1 MVGNLRT
8 LSGYHN
14 HHHHNQHYHH
24 HYNNNHH
31 RNHYHYHHNIK
42 KKKRNHWERFYTA
55 TIKFSS
61 EKLKREMTQRK
72 FEL

>member
-14 HHHHNQHYHH
+14 HHHHNQHHHH

-31 RNHYHYHHNIK
+31 RNHYHYHHNI

>member
-14 HHHHNQHYHH
+14 HHHHNQHHHH
-24 HYNNNHH
+24 HYNNNNHH
-31 RNHYHYHHNIK
+31 RNHYHYHHNNLK
-42 KKKRNHWERFYTA
+42 KTNHWERFHTA

-61 EKLKREMTQRK
+61 EKLKKKKTQHK